1 MRIGK
6 KAILFD
12 RDGVLNIDSGYVYR
26 YENIRWIDGAREAVA
41 RLTEEGWL
49 LFVVTNQ
56 SGVARGFYTEKD
68 VMKLHKQMNK
78 EFRKYGGNITEFFF
92 CPHLNGAKISR
103 YNMDCA
109 WGQQEGI
116 QRKPDPEAVFK
127 ILEKLGGTK
136 EECLYIGDSEVD
148 VKTGHN
154 AGVRTISAAWGFRTE
169 EELKAAGAEVII
181 REPLELLQFV

>member
-49 LFVVTNQ
+49 LFVITNQ

-92 CPHLNGAKISR
+92 CPHLNGAKISH
-103 YNMDCA
+103 YNMDCDC
-109 WGQQEGI
+109 
-116 QRKPDPEAVFK
+116 RKPKPGM
-127 ILEKLGGTK
+127 ILQAINKYGLIK
-136 EECLYIGDSEVD
+136 ENTFLVGDSRRDIEAAAR
-148 VKTGHN
+148 
-154 AGVRTISAAWGFRTE
+154 AGIKGFLFE
-169 EELKAAGAEVII
+169 GDNLNLFLKNIF
-181 REPLELLQFV
+181 REKG